1 MVAVVCAAVL
11 AFAAGVSDVDGAGGK
26 GKAVVVVDLNV
37 ASAEELCTL
46 PGIGPKKADAI
57 LALRHKKP
65 FTRVTQLLQ
74 VKGIGPKTLD
84 KLKPHLRLSA
94 PSVSAPAPVSTA
106 PVPAPAASA
115 RREPVPPLAPLVP

>member
-1 MVAVVCAAVL
+1 MVASVCAAVL
-11 AFAAGVSDVDGAGGK
+11 VFAAAVTDVDDEGANKDNK
-26 GKAVVVVDLNV
+26 GSKARVSVVVDLNQATV
-37 ASAEELCTL
+37 EELCTL

-84 KLKPHLRLSA
+84 KLKPHLR
-94 PSVSAPAPVSTA
+94 VTTA
-106 PVPAPAASA
+106 TTPTATTPLPT
-115 RREPVPPLAPLVP
+115 LAPLN